1 MTSSTASSWPVWP
14 RAASVRLDST
24 QLHVVLK
31 DGREISVPLDSFEF
45 LAHATGEQRQ
55 AFTVDDDG
63 AAIYWNAL
71 RDSIS
76 VPSLFGLPEH
86 PPRPRR
92 DRYVV
97 RYRHDGRRWIAEVP
111 DFDSWTPARTLTA
124 AKREGRGLLAMLLD
138 VDDLDAAGIKVIDEV
153 QSPQPI
159 EA

>member
-14 RAASVRLDST
+14 RAALVHLDST

-31 DGREISVPLDSFEF
+31 DGRAISVPLVSFEF
-45 LAHATGEQRQ
+45 LAHATVEQRQ

-63 AAIYWNAL
+63 AAIYWDAL
-71 RDSIS
+71 RDGVS

-97 RYRHDGRRWIAEVP
+97 RYRHDGRRWIADLP

-153 QSPQPI
+153 QSPQPV

>member
-1 MTSSTASSWPVWP
+1 MTSSAASPWPAWP

-24 QLHVVLK
+24 QLHVVLT
-31 DGREISVPLDSFEF
+31 DGREISAPLDSFEF

-63 AAIYWNAL
+63 VAIYWDAL

-86 PPRPRR
+86 PRRPRR

-97 RYRHDGRRWIAEVP
+97 RYRHDGRRWIAELP
-111 DFDSWTPARTLTA
+111 DLDSWAPAGTLAA

-138 VDDLDAAGIKVIDEV
+138 VDDLNAAGIEV
-153 QSPQPI
+153 VDVV
-159 EA
+159 EAPRRVKA